1 MGHRSHK
8 RDIPCRLI
16 ILLFAVFFMI
26 SEVFANDLVIQ
37 PEDVYI
43 EITENST
50 GFELYIKAKERLGS
64 VLITESS
71 ADPEKRA
78 DSFAF
83 RARDYNPVNGDE
95 RRILNG
101 EFLSPDK
108 ELFFLVDSTPE
119 SNELLGLAFRIHVP
133 YQLTYGYPWSRQG
146 VIEVGRGTWLNIR
159 TFERPFA
166 DYDGPWMDNP
176 FVLSMKE
183 IPLPAVAKTQPADEN
198 EVETIQ
204 EAVELIAEL
213 ISSSRGEVDVVIVID
228 ATDSMEDDLEYVRS
242 ALVPLLRDKTEGFES
257 FRIGLVQYRDYK
269 EAFLTRRSPFVQ
281 NLNEFQRA
289 LNQISASGGRDV
301 PEAVNEGIYAGLTE
315 FNWSAPEKMLIQLGD
330 APGHNEPRGAITP
343 DLVENE
349 ASKLGVSIYTIRLPN
364 NPANS

>member
-1 MGHRSHK
+1 MGHKSHK
-8 RDIPCRLI
+8 QGFPCRFI
-16 ILLFAVFFMI
+16 ILLFTILSVI
-26 SEVFANDLVIQ
+26 SEVIANDLVVL

-43 EITENST
+43 ELTEDST
-50 GFELYIKAKERLGS
+50 GFDLYIKAKERLGS

-83 RARDYNPVNGDE
+83 RALDYNRVNGDE

-101 EFLSPDK
+101 EFLNPEK
-108 ELFFLVDSTPE
+108 GLYFLVDSTPE
-119 SNELLGLAFRIHVP
+119 VNELLGLAFRIHVP

-146 VIEVGRGTWLNIR
+146 EIKVVRGTWLNIR

-183 IPLPAVAKTQPADEN
+183 IPLPAVVEIQPASEN
-198 EVETIQ
+198 EVGTIK

-213 ISSSRGEVDVVIVID
+213 IGSSGGEVDVVIVID
-228 ATDSMEDDLEYVRS
+228 STDSMQDDLEYVKS
-242 ALVPLLRDKTEGFES
+242 ALVPLLRDKIEGFKS

-269 EAFLTRRSPFVQ
+269 EAFLTRTSPFVRS
-281 NLNEFQRA
+281 LNEFQRE

-301 PEAVNEGIYAGLTE
+301 PEAMDEGIYAGLTE
-315 FNWSAPEKMLIQLGD
+315 FNWSAPERILIQLGD
-330 APGHNEPRGAITP
+330 APGHDEPRGTITP
-343 DLVENE
+343 DLVTNE
-349 ASKLGVSIYTIRLPN
+349 ASKLGVTIFSIRLPN
-364 NPANS
+364 NQVNP